1 MEEEKRDGRE
11 EEEVGGW
18 GGLFEKV
25 GFWKDVLFERISL
38 ENLCI
43 AMSNTKPKRDAHY
56 LNDALLAKQMLIIS
70 LECELFWV
78 VGGELYILRESLCVM
93 EDLLRTFLLSQIF

>member
-1 MEEEKRDGRE
+1 MPNTLDRRKRREEEKRDGRERE

-25 GFWKDVLFERISL
+25 GFWKDVLFERMSL
-38 ENLCI
+38 ENLRV
-43 AMSNTKPKRDAHY
+43 AMSKTKPKRNAHY

-70 LECELFWV
+70 LECALF
-78 VGGELYILRESLCVM
+78 LCTL
-93 EDLLRTFLLSQIF
+93 EWQSKCLWRIF